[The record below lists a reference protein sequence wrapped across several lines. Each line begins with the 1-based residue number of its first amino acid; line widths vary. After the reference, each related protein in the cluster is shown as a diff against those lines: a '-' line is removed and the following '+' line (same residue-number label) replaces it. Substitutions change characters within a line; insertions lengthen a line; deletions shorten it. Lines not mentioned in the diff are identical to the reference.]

1 MKYDFDTVIN
11 RKGTDSAKWDVKEN
25 ELPMWVADMDF
36 KAAPEIIDAVRQR
49 LDEGVLGYP
58 VISDEWY
65 RSYINWWSTRHD
77 FTMEK
82 DALIFCAG
90 VIPGISSM
98 IRAFSKAGE
107 NVLIQ
112 PPVYNAFFG
121 IIRDNGR
128 NILESPLIY
137 KNGEYM
143 MDLED
148 LDRKMAD
155 PKTDL
160 MILCNPHN
168 PIGKIWSKEDL
179 AKVGE
184 LAKKHGVTVISDEIH
199 CDLTEPQ
206 EGYIPFASVSDTCA
220 DVGISCMAPTKA
232 FNLAGLKTSAVYAK
246 NPDLRKRVTKT
257 FYADELSEPNSFA
270 NTGAIAA
277 FEKGGEWLDELRQYL
292 SENRKTVREYLLSHI
307 PEIKA
312 VDGHATYL
320 VWLDISGLNGNV
332 EEFSKYLRE
341 KTGLFVSPGVIFG
354 SQGKNF
360 LRMNI
365 ACPRSVVK
373 EGLSRLADGV
383 RKWNDEHK

>member
-1 MKYDFDTVIN
+1 
-11 RKGTDSAKWDVKEN
+11 
-25 ELPMWVADMDF
+25 
-36 KAAPEIIDAVRQR
+36 
-49 LDEGVLGYP
+49 
-58 VISDEWY
+58 
-65 RSYINWWSTRHD
+65 
-77 FTMEK
+77 
-82 DALIFCAG
+82 
-90 VIPGISSM
+90 
-98 IRAFSKAGE
+98 
-107 NVLIQ
+107 
-112 PPVYNAFFG
+112 
-121 IIRDNGR
+121 
-128 NILESPLIY
+128 
-137 KNGEYM
+137 M
-143 MDLED
+143 MDLDD

-155 PKTDL
+155 PRTDL

-168 PIGKIWSKEDL
+168 PVGKIWSKEDL
-179 AKVGE
+179 ARVGE
-184 LAKKHGVTVISDEIH
+184 LAKKHGVTVISDEVH

-206 EGYIPFASVSDTCA
+206 EGYVPFASVSDTCA
-220 DVGISCMAPTKA
+220 DVGISCIAPTKA

-257 FYADELSEPNSFA
+257 FYADEQSEPNSFA

-277 FEKGGEWLDELRQYL
+277 FEKGGE
-292 SENRKTVREYLLSHI
+292 
-307 PEIKA
+307 
-312 VDGHATYL
+312 
-320 VWLDISGLNGNV
+320 WLDISGLNGNV